1 VILCY
6 RFRQLSSLGL
16 IALTGFA
23 VFVFGA
29 VDAFAATIMQVT
41 LAALAL
47 AWAIRKLQHPY
58 PFVTSVFYL
67 PLLVIVGAAGVQTL
81 FSLSASAQA
90 TKSELGLWL
99 AYLAFLVIAVNVQA
113 DPVIRRTWPVAGCW
127 LGIWAGSMAMLQA
140 LVAGGSVFWRSAPGI
155 QPFGPFANFER
166 FAVFA
171 ELLFPILLLTAL
183 EKSRR
188 RALGI
193 VAAAVVAATAA
204 ACGSRTGFLLLTSE
218 FVVILIVEAVALTA
232 ARCRN
237 ARRIL
242 ASAGAFGVVA
252 VALVAGGII
261 GQFAQDE
268 TIFPVSDGSAPTA
281 AWQLFQQKKGL
292 GHGLGAFAATHR
304 AEFSTTLEAGS
315 AGAEPVRFM
324 AELGIAGVVAQML
337 LIGLLPIMARSRRS
351 WLGGAMA
358 LAAAWSHSWNY
369 AWLESP
375 ALVLI
380 ALGLLALVATDGM
393 RLPVKAIFRR
403 RNISDTATHT
413 HQNQSPQRAYQ
424 VSSVE

>member
-1 VILCY
+1 
-6 RFRQLSSLGL
+6 
-16 IALTGFA
+16 
-23 VFVFGA
+23 
-29 VDAFAATIMQVT
+29 
-41 LAALAL
+41 
-47 AWAIRKLQHPY
+47 
-58 PFVTSVFYL
+58 
-67 PLLVIVGAAGVQTL
+67 
-81 FSLSASAQA
+81 
-90 TKSELGLWL
+90 
-99 AYLAFLVIAVNVQA
+99 
-113 DPVIRRTWPVAGCW
+113 
-127 LGIWAGSMAMLQA
+127 MAMLQA

-155 QPFGPFANFER
+155 QPFGPFANFEH

-218 FVVILIVEAVALTA
+218 FVVILIVEAEALTA
-232 ARCRN
+232 ARGRD

-337 LIGLLPIMARSRRS
+337 LIGLLP
-351 WLGGAMA
+351 